1 MDKINL
7 TKHFI
12 VRVMNKINFTK
23 IRDVKSPNRANK
35 NDAGIDFYIP
45 NFDNRMI
52 QDLLAK
58 NPHPA
63 EKSQREWALVVDE
76 ETNETK
82 LIINPRGHILIPSG
96 IQVWIESKDSA
107 LIAANKSGIATKTGL
122 LFTAQVVDAD
132 YTGEIHI
139 GLFNSGNDPVF
150 LSPGD
155 KIIQFV
161 HTPILKDPLEEL
173 TPEQY
178 LDLLQNVTTDRGDNG
193 FGSTDK
199 K

>member
-1 MDKINL
+1 MTKTSYLKI
-7 TKHFI
+7 
-12 VRVMNKINFTK
+12 MNKINFTK

-63 EKSQREWALVVDE
+63 EKSQWEWALVVDE
-76 ETNETK
+76 TNGTK

-96 IQVWIESKDSA
+96 IRVWIESKDSA
-107 LIAANKSGIATKTGL
+107 LIAANKSGVATKTGL

>member
-1 MDKINL
+1 
-7 TKHFI
+7 
-12 VRVMNKINFTK
+12 MNKINFTK

-63 EKSQREWALVVDE
+63 EKSQREWALVIDE

-96 IQVWIESKDSA
+96 IRVWIESKDSA

-150 LSPGD
+150 LSSGD

-173 TPEQY
+173 TSEQY